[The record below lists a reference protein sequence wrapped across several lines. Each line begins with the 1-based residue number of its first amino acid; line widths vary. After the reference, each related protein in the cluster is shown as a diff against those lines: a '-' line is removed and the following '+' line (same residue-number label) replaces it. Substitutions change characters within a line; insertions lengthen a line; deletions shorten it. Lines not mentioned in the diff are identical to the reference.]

1 VEDLMLDTVLVIG
14 GVGFFI
20 LAVLYG
26 VACDH
31 M

>member
-1 VEDLMLDTVLVIG
+1 VEDLMLDTVLVLAG
-14 GVGFFI
+14 AGFFI
-20 LAVLYG
+20 LAVLYS